1 MKARANL
8 VCSAHQVN
16 YRWPSGSPRSGFVQV
31 GMCIICLLLSRNI
44 FFVRSFLNDVL
55 QLGRNSCAASELL
68 LELCFRCETKR
79 DNEWEERDQMLREG
93 LNTRK

>member
-1 MKARANL
+1 MH
-8 VCSAHQVN
+8 S
-16 YRWPSGSPRSGFVQV
+16 Y
-31 GMCIICLLLSRNI
+31 
-44 FFVRSFLNDVL
+44 LNNVL
-55 QLGRNSCAASELL
+55 QLRRNSCAASKLL